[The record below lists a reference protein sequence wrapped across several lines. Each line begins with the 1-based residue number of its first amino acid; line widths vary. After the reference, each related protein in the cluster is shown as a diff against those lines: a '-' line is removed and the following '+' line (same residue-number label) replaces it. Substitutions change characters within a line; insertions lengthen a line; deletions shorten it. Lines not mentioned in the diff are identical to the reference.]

1 MRRIIN
7 AFCDGACKGNP
18 GIGGWGAVAIE
29 TTEDGKGVEI
39 HWLAYGGSKK
49 TTNQEMELR
58 AMFECLRICP
68 FNSDIKITGDNQYVL
83 KGLVK
88 GGVSGTVKKNS
99 PKGPV
104 VFTGWIGSWKPKPNG
119 FPDGFPDGK
128 WKKADGKPPSNLE
141 LWKAIA
147 LLCEKHIESGST
159 LEFAWVKGHSGD
171 EGNELADQLA
181 NLGVSEIKSQ

>member
-1 MRRIIN
+1 MRRVVN

-18 GIGGWGAVAIE
+18 GYGGWGAVAME
-29 TTEDGKGVEI
+29 STTEGPEI
-39 HWLAYGGSKK
+39 HWIAYGGAKK
-49 TTNQEMELR
+49 TTNQEMELQ

-83 KGLVK
+83 KGLVN
-88 GGVSGTVKKNS
+88 GGVSGHVKRSS

-104 VFTGWIGSWKPKPNG
+104 IFTGWIGGWRPKSALSGTSKGAPSG
-119 FPDGFPDGK
+119 A
-128 WKKADGKPPSNLE
+128 WKKADGKPPMHLE

-159 LEFAWVKGHSGD
+159 LEFAWTKGHAGD

-181 NLGVSEIKSQ
+181 NLGAAKYK

>member
-1 MRRIIN
+1 MRRIVN

-18 GIGGWGAVAIE
+18 GYGGWGAVVFE
-29 TTEDGKGVEI
+29 TPIDENSPEI
-39 HWLAYGGSKK
+39 HWIAYGGAKK
-49 TTNQEMELR
+49 TTNQEMELQ

-83 KGLVK
+83 KGLVN
-88 GGVSGTVKKNS
+88 GGVSGHVKRSS

-104 VFTGWIGSWKPKPNG
+104 IFTGWIGGWRPKGAPG
-119 FPDGFPDGK
+119 GGA
-128 WKKADGKPPSNLE
+128 WKKADGKPPMHLE

-159 LEFAWVKGHSGD
+159 LEFAWTKGHAGD

-181 NLGVSEIKSQ
+181 NLGAAKYK